1 MKQVKKNSFSLSPLV
16 LAMSTA
22 LCSNVVT
29 AQQNEDSDARS
40 VERIE
45 VTSSRR
51 ISTVEETPYNLSVIN
66 GSELSERNIVD
77 TVEMIRSVAGVTAV
91 DRGYRNSGVLNNIII
106 RGMNVDS
113 SGNGDFALNAAPTVS
128 SYVNDTPLFANFILK
143 DIDAVEVLRGPQGTL
158 YGSGAL
164 AGTVRYRMKK
174 PELEYF
180 SGSVKGNVSQSE
192 GSEGF
197 NQNYDA
203 LINIPISDSV
213 AFRANAGVIR
223 NDGIVDY
230 ANVYELD
237 SDGGPA
243 AAEGGDIASGDPV
256 FRDVEDADTVDID
269 YGRASLL
276 FSPSDTFSALLSY
289 QWQSDDIGGRRQVTT
304 GTNWVSGE
312 EQDYDE
318 YENGAIQLEPSE
330 RKVDLMALEVE
341 WNLGFATLSS
351 STSNYE
357 HTGNSVSDNTGFY
370 AQNNW
375 FAWFYGGSPR
385 PMASALRAYEDE
397 GFSQEVRLVSEPG
410 ESFDWI
416 VGAFYL
422 EQETRATQSSIM
434 PGFSEWAAASG
445 FDETLASWGGTLTDQ
460 DFRYHDNGEFEDLS
474 IFGELTWHVNT
485 DMDLTVGLRRFDN
498 EISNDTEIELPIY
511 PGASEVGATTEESDT
526 LFKVNLSYDVSD
538 EMMVYGTVSEGYRRG
553 GTSAVPLTGGFAEN
567 PEYLNYDSDSVTNYE
582 IGVKGNTGETF
593 YAVTL
598 YRMDWDDPQLNV
610 TTPNWGFYAAVN
622 GESARTQ
629 GVEFETRGYLTDNLQ
644 YGLQYAFTDA
654 ELTDDLYIPAGIQGD
669 ASEILRATNGERL
682 PSTAKHTF
690 SANLEHYYEMKGEY
704 YLLSR
709 ASAYY
714 QSDSRNSL
722 GDNPIFDITLPSFW
736 IANLSTTLHA
746 ENWNASLYVKNV
758 FNEEGVTGVLS
769 EGYMGTD
776 PEENFYGNASKSY
789 ITQPR
794 TIGVALQYQF

>member
-1 MKQVKKNSFSLSPLV
+1 MKHNSSKYFALSPLA
-16 LAMSTA
+16 LAMSAT
-22 LCSNVVT
+22 LCSQVVH
-29 AQQNEDSDARS
+29 AQEDEEARV

-51 ISTVEETPYNLSVIN
+51 VSTVEETPYNLSVIN

-77 TVEMIRSVAGVTAV
+77 SVEMIRNVAGVTAV

-113 SGNGDFALNAAPTVS
+113 SGNGDFALNASPTVS

-164 AGTVRYRMKK
+164 AGTVRYRMKR

-180 SGSVKGNVSQSE
+180 SGHVSGVVSQTD
-192 GSEGF
+192 GSEGV

-203 LINIPISDSV
+203 LVNIPLTDSV

-223 NDGIVDY
+223 NDGVVDY
-230 ANVYELD
+230 PNVYRLNAQGAPVAE
-237 SDGGPA
+237 DGDVA
-243 AAEGGDIASGDPV
+243 NGDPV
-256 FRDVEDADTVDID
+256 FRGVEDADTVDID

-276 FSPSDTFSALLSY
+276 FAPSETFSALLSY
-289 QWQSDDIGGRRQVTT
+289 QYQSDEIGGRRQVTT
-304 GTNWVSGE
+304 GTNWVSGN
-312 EQDYDE
+312 EQAYDE

-330 RKVDLMALEVE
+330 RKVDLMALEME

-351 STSNYE
+351 SSSSYE
-357 HTGNSVSDNTGFY
+357 HTGSSVSDNTGFY

-385 PMASALRAYEDE
+385 PMASAVRSYEDE
-397 GFSQEVRLVSEPG
+397 GFSQEVRLVSAPG
-410 ESFDWI
+410 DTFDWI

-422 EQETRATQSSIM
+422 DQETRATQDSLM
-434 PGFSEWAAASG
+434 PGFSEWAMASG

-460 DFRYHDNGEFEDLS
+460 DFLYRDNGDVKDLS
-474 IFGELTWHVNT
+474 VFGELTWHASSRL
-485 DMDLTVGLRRFDN
+485 DITVGLRRFDN
-498 EISNDTEIELPIY
+498 EVSNDTRIELPIY
-511 PGASEVGATTEESDT
+511 PGPAEVSATTEESDT
-526 LFKVNLSYDVSD
+526 LFKVNVSYDVSD
-538 EMMVYGTVSEGYRRG
+538 DMMVYGTVSEGYRRG

-567 PEYLNYDSDSVTNYE
+567 PEYLSYDSDAVVNYE
-582 IGVKGNTGETF
+582 VGVKGNTGKQF

-598 YRMDWDDPQLNV
+598 YRMDWEDPQLNV

-629 GVEFETRGYLTDNLQ
+629 GVEFETRGYLTDDLQ
-644 YGLQYAFTDA
+644 YGLGYAYTDA
-654 ELTDDLYIPAGIQGD
+654 ELTDDLITPAGTEAD
-669 ASEILRATNGERL
+669 PSEVLKAEAGERL
-682 PSTAKHTF
+682 PSTAEHTF
-690 SANLEHYYEMKGEY
+690 SASLEHYYELEGEY
-704 YLLSR
+704 YLLNR

-714 QSDSRNSL
+714 QSNSRNAL
-722 GDNPIFDITLPSFW
+722 GDDPNFDILLPSFW
-736 IANLSTTLHA
+736 IANASSTLHA
-746 ENWNASLYVKNV
+746 ENWSVTLFVKNL
-758 FNEEGVTGVLS
+758 FNEEGVTGILS

-776 PEENFYGNASKSY
+776 PDENFYGNASKSY

-794 TIGVALQYQF
+794 TVGVSLHYMF

>member
-1 MKQVKKNSFSLSPLV
+1 MKPTKATHFSLTPMAVAMGAALYSNLV
-16 LAMSTA
+16 
-22 LCSNVVT
+22 V
-29 AQQNEDSDARS
+29 AQTNEETEARV

-51 ISTVEETPYNLSVIN
+51 VSTVEETPYNLSVIN
-66 GSELSERNIVD
+66 GSQLEERNIVD
-77 TVEMIRSVAGVTAV
+77 TVEMIRNVAGVTAV

-106 RGMNVDS
+106 RGMNVDT

-143 DIDAVEVLRGPQGTL
+143 DIEAVEVLRGPQGTL

-164 AGTVRYRMKK
+164 AGTVRYRMNR
-174 PELEYF
+174 PDLDYL
-180 SGSVKGNVSQSE
+180 SGSVKGAVSQSE

-203 LINIPISDSV
+203 LINIPLADTM

-230 ANVYELD
+230 TNVYQLN
-237 SDGGPA
+237 
-243 AAEGGDIASGDPV
+243 AEGDPIAQGDDVANGDPV
-256 FRDVEDADTVDID
+256 FRSVEDADTVDID

-276 FSPSDTFSALLSY
+276 FSPTEAFSALLSY
-289 QWQSDDIGGRRQVTT
+289 QYQSDEIGGRRQVTT
-304 GTNWVSGE
+304 GTNWVSGT
-312 EQDYDE
+312 EQNYGE

-330 RKVDLMALEVE
+330 RKVDLMALEIE

-351 STSNYE
+351 STSDYE
-357 HTGNSVSDNTGFY
+357 HTGSSVSDNTGFY

-385 PMASALRAYEDE
+385 PMASAVRSYEDE
-397 GFSQEVRLVSEPG
+397 GFSQEVRLVSNPG
-410 ESFDWI
+410 ETFDWI

-422 EQETRATQSSIM
+422 DQETRATQDSLM
-434 PGFSEWAAASG
+434 PGFTEWAQASG

-460 DFRYHDNGEFEDLS
+460 DFRYRDNGDVKDVS
-474 IFGELTWHVNT
+474 VFGEVTWHVNT
-485 DMDLTVGLRRFDN
+485 DLDLTFGLRRFDN
-498 EISNDTEIELPIY
+498 EIANDTEIELPIY
-511 PGASEVGATTEESDT
+511 PGAAEVGATTEESDT

-567 PEYLNYDSDSVTNYE
+567 PEYLNYASDSVTNYE
-582 IGVKGNTGETF
+582 LGVKGNTGETF
-593 YAVTL
+593 YALTL
-598 YRMDWDDPQLNV
+598 YRMDWEDPQLNV
-610 TTPNWGFYAAVN
+610 TTPNWGFYAAIN
-622 GESARTQ
+622 GVSARTQ
-629 GVEFETRGYLTDNLQ
+629 GVEFETRGYLTDSLQ
-644 YGLQYAFTDA
+644 YGVQYAFTDA
-654 ELTDDLYIPAGIQGD
+654 ELTDDLYIPAGTQD
-669 ASEILRATNGERL
+669 NPSEVLRAVKGERL

-690 SANLEHYYEMKGEY
+690 SASLEHYQELNSDF

-714 QSDSRNSL
+714 QSDSRNAL
-722 GDNPIFDITLPSFW
+722 GDNPVFDIMLPSFW
-736 IANLSTTLHA
+736 IANLSSTLHA
-746 ENWNASLYVKNV
+746 ENWSATLYVKNV

>member
-1 MKQVKKNSFSLSPLV
+1 MKQIKKNSFSLSPLV

-29 AQQNEDSDARS
+29 AQEEEDSDART

-197 NQNYDA
+197 NQNYDV

-230 ANVYELD
+230 ANVYELN
-237 SDGGPA
+237 SDGDPV
-243 AAEGGDIASGDPV
+243 AEGGDIASGDPV

-397 GFSQEVRLVSEPG
+397 GFSQEIRLVSEPG

-422 EQETRATQSSIM
+422 DQETRATQSSIM
-434 PGFSEWAAASG
+434 PGFSEWAMASG

-460 DFRYHDNGEFEDLS
+460 DFRYRDNGEFEDLS
-474 IFGELTWHVNT
+474 VFGELTWHVNT
-485 DMDLTVGLRRFDN
+485 DMDLTIGLRRFDN

-567 PEYLNYDSDSVTNYE
+567 PEYLNYESDSVTNYE
-582 IGVKGNTGETF
+582 VGVKGNTGETF

-644 YGLQYAFTDA
+644 YGVQYAFTDA
-654 ELTDDLYIPAGIQGD
+654 ELTDDLFIPAGIQGD
-669 ASEILRATNGERL
+669 PSEVLRATNGERL

-736 IANLSTTLHA
+736 IANLNTTLHA

>member
-1 MKQVKKNSFSLSPLV
+1 MKETKKNRFPLSPLA
-16 LAMSTA
+16 LAMGAA
-22 LCSNVVT
+22 LCTHVAH
-29 AQQNEDSDARS
+29 AQQSDENDART

-51 ISTVEETPYNLSVIN
+51 VSTVEETPYNLSVIN

-113 SGNGDFALNAAPTVS
+113 SGNGDFALNASPTVS

-164 AGTVRYRMKK
+164 AGTVRYKMKR
-174 PELEYF
+174 PELEYL
-180 SGSVKGNVSQSE
+180 SGSVKGSISQSE

-203 LINIPISDSV
+203 LINIPLSDSV

-230 ANVYELD
+230 ANVYELNG
-237 SDGGPA
+237 DGAPV
-243 AAEGGDIASGDPV
+243 AEGGDIAAGGPV

-276 FSPSDTFSALLSY
+276 FSPSDAFSAMLSY
-289 QWQSDDIGGRRQVTT
+289 QWQSDEIGGRRQVTT
-304 GTNWVSGE
+304 GANWVSGE
-312 EQDYDE
+312 EQNYDE

-330 RKVDLMALEVE
+330 RKVDLMALEME

-351 STSNYE
+351 STSDYE
-357 HTGNSVSDNTGFY
+357 HTGSSVSDNTGFY

-385 PMASALRAYEDE
+385 PMASALRSYEDE
-397 GFSQEVRLVSEPG
+397 GFSQEIRLVSEPG
-410 ESFDWI
+410 ETLDWI

-422 EQETRATQSSIM
+422 DQETRATQDSIM
-434 PGFSEWAAASG
+434 PGFSEWAEASG
-445 FDETLASWGGTLTDQ
+445 FDDTLASWGGTLTDQ
-460 DFRYHDNGEFEDLS
+460 DFRYRDFGNVEDLS
-474 IFGELTWHVNT
+474 VFGELTWHVSP
-485 DMDLTVGLRRFDN
+485 DLDVTVGLRRFDN
-498 EISNDTEIELPIY
+498 EVSNNTEIELPIY
-511 PGASEVGATTEESDT
+511 PGASEVEATTEESDT
-526 LFKVNLSYDVSD
+526 LFKINVSYDVSD
-538 EMMVYGTVSEGYRRG
+538 EMMLYGTVSEGYRRG

-593 YAVTL
+593 YAFTL

-629 GVEFETRGYLTDNLQ
+629 GVEFETRGYLTDSIQ
-644 YGLQYAFTDA
+644 YGVQYAYTDA
-654 ELTDDLYIPAGIQGD
+654 ELTDDLYIPAGT
-669 ASEILRATNGERL
+669 AESPSEVLRARNGERL

-690 SANLEHYYEMKGEY
+690 SANLEHYYEMEGEY

-722 GDNPIFDITLPSFW
+722 GDNPVFDIVLPSFW
-736 IANLSTTLHA
+736 IANVSTTLHA
-746 ENWNASLYVKNV
+746 ADWSATVYVKNV

-776 PEENFYGNASKSY
+776 PEENFYGNSSKSY

>member
-1 MKQVKKNSFSLSPLV
+1 MKEIKKNRFSLSPLA
-16 LAMSTA
+16 LAMGAA
-22 LCSNVVT
+22 LCSNVVS
-29 AQQNEDSDARS
+29 AQQDDETNART

-51 ISTVEETPYNLSVIN
+51 VSTVEETPYNLSVIN

-113 SGNGDFALNAAPTVS
+113 SGNGDFALNASPTVS

-164 AGTVRYRMKK
+164 AGTVRYKMKR
-174 PELEYF
+174 PDLDYV
-180 SGSVKGNVSQSE
+180 SGSVKGAISQSE

-203 LINIPISDSV
+203 LINIPLSDSV

-230 ANVYELD
+230 ANVYQLN
-237 SDGGPA
+237 SDGAPV
-243 AAEGGDIASGDPV
+243 AEGGDIAAGEPV

-276 FSPSDTFSALLSY
+276 FSPSDAFSALLSY
-289 QWQSDDIGGRRQVTT
+289 QWQSDEIGGRRQVTT

-312 EQDYDE
+312 EQNYDE

-330 RKVDLMALEVE
+330 RKVDLLALEME

-351 STSNYE
+351 STSDYE

-385 PMASALRAYEDE
+385 PMASALRSYKDE
-397 GFSQEVRLVSEPG
+397 GFSQEIRLVSEPG
-410 ESFDWI
+410 DTLDWI

-422 EQETRATQSSIM
+422 DQETRATQDSIM
-434 PGFSEWAAASG
+434 PGFSEWAQASG

-460 DFRYHDNGEFEDLS
+460 DFRYRDNGKVKDLS
-474 IFGELTWHVNT
+474 VFGELTWHVSS
-485 DMDLTVGLRRFDN
+485 DLDLTFGLRRFDN

-526 LFKVNLSYDVSD
+526 LFKVNLAYDVND
-538 EMMVYGTVSEGYRRG
+538 EMMVYGTISEGYRRG

-582 IGVKGNTGETF
+582 IGVKGNTGEAF
-593 YAVTL
+593 YALTL

-629 GVEFETRGYLTDNLQ
+629 GVEFETRGYLTDTLQ
-644 YGLQYAFTDA
+644 YGIQYAYTDA
-654 ELTDDLYIPAGIQGD
+654 ELTDDLYIPAGT
-669 ASEILRATNGERL
+669 AESPSEVLKATGGERL

-690 SANLEHYYEMKGEY
+690 SASLEHYYEMEGEY

-714 QSDSRNSL
+714 QSDSRNAL
-722 GDNPIFDITLPSFW
+722 GDDPVFDIVLPSFW
-736 IANLSTTLHA
+736 IANVSTTLHA
-746 ENWNASLYVKNV
+746 TDWSATVYVKNV

-776 PEENFYGNASKSY
+776 PDENFYGNASKSY